1 MTFGIVVFPGS
12 NCDEDAVYALESVLK
27 QRVVKIWHK
36 ETSLKNIDFVIIPGG
51 FSYGDYLRSGAIA
64 RFSPIM
70 KQIIEFANNG
80 GYVLGICNGFQILC
94 EAGLLPGTLMRNQ
107 NHSFVCKNVFIKPQ
121 HNLTIFTG
129 EIGERGV
136 FKIPIAHAEGC
147 YFADEVTLQE
157 IVSNKQ
163 IIFKYC
169 DENGEINKQANP
181 NGSLKNIAGICNVKR
196 NVFGMMPHPE
206 RACDEELNNIDGKII
221 LENAINLFAKNMG
234 K

>member
-1 MTFGIVVFPGS
+1 MH
-12 NCDEDAVYALESVLK
+12 NCSHVCK
-27 QRVVKIWHK
+27 KK
-36 ETSLKNIDFVIIPGG
+36 SLRITL
-51 FSYGDYLRSGAIA
+51 S
-64 RFSPIM
+64 
-70 KQIIEFANNG
+70 
-80 GYVLGICNGFQILC
+80 ILIS
-94 EAGLLPGTLMRNQ
+94 LIRNQ

-181 NGSLKNIAGICNVKR
+181 NGSLNNIAGIFNK
-196 NVFGMMPHPE
+196 NKNILGMMPHPE
-206 RACDEELNNIDGKII
+206 RMADKVCSSDKGLP
-221 LENAINLFAKNMG
+221 LFLSLMN
-234 K
+234 